1 MIWADD
7 SLFVWE
13 PAWSQGL
20 NARAPMIYLHNYCIF
35 RFAHNEQQRMILG
48 LHKNQLSLLC
58 WAREMLRTGVRR
70 GAVSQYYPDNP
81 SFKGY
86 TFPLQIGK
94 VGTDCEAQKH
104 LSCDNQ
110 ASLLGWWQDLP
121 VTHPES
127 AWAWHRAPAG
137 HKAVTPGQASSSF
150 PGVSAV
156 SSGDTRGQHQTT
168 GEDRGQGWRH
178 WEYLELGIE
187 RERENILATCNLWVE
202 GGGLPLNLIDF

>member
-7 SLFVWE
+7 SLFVCE

-104 LSCDNQ
+104 LSRDNQ
-110 ASLLGWWQDLP
+110 ASLLCAGDKICLWVTLSPPEPGTGRRP
-121 VTHPES
+121 VTRRSLP
-127 AWAWHRAPAG
+127 AWR
-137 HKAVTPGQASSSF
+137 
-150 PGVSAV
+150 SAV
-156 SSGDTRGQHQTT
+156 SREWAQSAAETRAGNIRQQVRT
-168 GEDRGQGWRH
+168 ED
-178 WEYLELGIE
+178 IE
-187 RERENILATCNLWVE
+187 SIWSY
-202 GGGLPLNLIDF
+202 D

>member
-1 MIWADD
+1 
-7 SLFVWE
+7 
-13 PAWSQGL
+13 
-20 NARAPMIYLHNYCIF
+20 
-35 RFAHNEQQRMILG
+35 
-48 LHKNQLSLLC
+48 
-58 WAREMLRTGVRR
+58 MLRTGVRR

-104 LSCDNQ
+104 LSRDNQ

-137 HKAVTPGQASSSF
+137 HEAVTPGQASSSF
-150 PGVSAV
+150 PGVSTV

-178 WEYLELGIE
+178 WEYLELWIE
-187 RERENILATCNLWVE
+187 RERGRTSWQPATCGWKGAGSRWIWLIFKTVTFLVVSP
-202 GGGLPLNLIDF
+202 GLASDQSAIIWLR